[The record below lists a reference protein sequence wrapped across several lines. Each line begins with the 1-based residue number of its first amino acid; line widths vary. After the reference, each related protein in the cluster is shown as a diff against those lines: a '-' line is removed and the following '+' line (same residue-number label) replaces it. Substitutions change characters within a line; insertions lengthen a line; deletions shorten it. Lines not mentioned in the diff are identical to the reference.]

1 VPFLKAFIIKFFF
14 LLNFIAALYAL
25 LVYQISYSADI
36 KHWMGGFLTLTV
48 PVAFAI
54 NIFFLVSYIISRSWK
69 FLLSLV
75 ILIIGYPL
83 LERTFKFNI
92 NKPLEE
98 NVKQFS
104 VLSYNVMYC
113 DYVTAIPNFTSTN
126 SGRLVYDM
134 DTLSADIKCFQEF
147 YNRPDYSSL
156 RVVEKIKRNNSYYTF
171 MHSEIV
177 ESGEVGSLGLA
188 TFSKYPIIH
197 KEEVSWKMNNNGVL
211 LTDIVVKKDTIRV
224 LNVQLRSMG
233 IRLKKAITSDEKV
246 RNKEAKNIL
255 SQLKS
260 GFESR
265 AIQVDELEVMVK
277 NSPFPVIL
285 AGDFNELPYGYA
297 YGRMK
302 KHLDNAFE
310 KAGFGFGF
318 TYHKL
323 PSFLRIDNQFYDG
336 NAFTIADFKTF
347 RELGH
352 SDHYPIL
359 GVYLFN

>member
-1 VPFLKAFIIKFFF
+1 M
-14 LLNFIAALYAL
+14 ALYAL
-25 LVYQISYSADI
+25 LVFQISYSADI
-36 KHWMGGFLTLTV
+36 KHWFGGFLTLTV
-48 PVAFAI
+48 PLAFAI

-69 FLLSLV
+69 FILSLV

-83 LERTFKFNI
+83 LERTFKFNL
-92 NKPLEE
+92 NPAVAS
-98 NVKQFS
+98 NVNRLS

-113 DYVTAIPNFTSTN
+113 DFATAIPNFTSTN
-126 SGRLVYDM
+126 SGRLVNDM

-147 YNRPDYSSL
+147 YNRPDYPSL
-156 RVVEKIKRNNSYYTF
+156 RVVDQIKKNNSHYTF

-177 ESGEVGSLGLA
+177 ENGEVGSLGLA

-197 KEEVSWKMNNNGVL
+197 KEEVSWKINNNGVL

-233 IRLKKAITSDEKV
+233 VRLKKAITSNEIV

-260 GFESR
+260 GFENRS
-265 AIQVDELEVMVK
+265 IQVDELEAMVK
-277 NSPFPVIL
+277 NSPYPIIL
-285 AGDFNELPYGYA
+285 VGDFNELPYGYA

-302 KHLDNAFE
+302 NYLENAFE
-310 KAGFGFGF
+310 EAGFGFGF
-318 TYHKL
+318 TYHKM

-336 NAFTIADFKTF
+336 NAFNITDFETF
-347 RELGH
+347 RELDH

-359 GVYLFN
+359 GVYQLK